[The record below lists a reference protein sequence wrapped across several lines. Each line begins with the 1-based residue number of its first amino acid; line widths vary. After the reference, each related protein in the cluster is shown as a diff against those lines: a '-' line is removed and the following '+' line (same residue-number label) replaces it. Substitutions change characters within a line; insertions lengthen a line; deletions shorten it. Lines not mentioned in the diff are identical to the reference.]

1 MDVMIYGL
9 IGEKLK
15 HSYSKEIHQN
25 FSKCQYDLWSLDEI
39 NFDLFLKNKKFKGIN
54 VTIPYKEKCLKYLD
68 SIDKEAQAIGAVN
81 TIINE
86 NGVLKGYNTD
96 ILGFKYLLHFYHIS
110 LKEKRIAILGT
121 GGTAK
126 MIQYVACKEKC
137 KSCIFVSRNEKKGA
151 ISYLN
156 LKKEKN
162 IDIIINATPNGMYGF
177 DDESLVDLNDFIQLE
192 GIIDVIYNP
201 LRTSILIKAQEKKIK
216 IASGL
221 IMLVAQAFF
230 AHELFLQKKLD
241 SNMIIKEYQ
250 RLYLSTLN
258 LVLIGMPGSG
268 KTTIGNLLAKKWN
281 KECISFDDEIK
292 NQEKLEIKDIFAMYG
307 EEYFRNLETKMCE
320 KYSLVNNKILSTGG
334 GVVLNDKNIQ
344 FLKKNGL
351 LIFIDRG
358 INKITLDDSRP
369 LTKNYQ
375 EWKHLYQTRIELYN
389 KHCDIKVDNNL
400 SLEKTINKIEELI
413 YESIGFKWS

>member
-54 VTIPYKEKCLKYLD
+54 ITIPYKEKCLKYLD

-137 KSCIFVSRNEKKGA
+137 KSCIFVSRNEKK
-151 ISYLN
+151 
-156 LKKEKN
+156 
-162 IDIIINATPNGMYGF
+162 
-177 DDESLVDLNDFIQLE
+177 
-192 GIIDVIYNP
+192 
-201 LRTSILIKAQEKKIK
+201 
-216 IASGL
+216 
-221 IMLVAQAFF
+221 
-230 AHELFLQKKLD
+230 
-241 SNMIIKEYQ
+241 
-250 RLYLSTLN
+250 
-258 LVLIGMPGSG
+258 MPSH
-268 KTTIGNLLAKKWN
+268 I
-281 KECISFDDEIK
+281 
-292 NQEKLEIKDIFAMYG
+292 
-307 EEYFRNLETKMCE
+307 
-320 KYSLVNNKILSTGG
+320 
-334 GVVLNDKNIQ
+334 
-344 FLKKNGL
+344 
-351 LIFIDRG
+351 
-358 INKITLDDSRP
+358 
-369 LTKNYQ
+369 
-375 EWKHLYQTRIELYN
+375 
-389 KHCDIKVDNNL
+389 
-400 SLEKTINKIEELI
+400 
-413 YESIGFKWS
+413 